1 MTSDQPGFT
10 AIPNWLIDDVLPH
23 ISSNA
28 AKVMIAVAR
37 KTIGWNKDADRLSFS
52 QLISLTGLNRTPLT
66 AAIQELTERGVI
78 EREPVK
84 NSFTYRIGEQSRI
97 KTDLEQSRIKTDS
110 DQNGLES
117 RPKSVQNLDT
127 QKKKESIHEDVCTDD
142 RISVDVVPAN
152 AATTSAYAHAS
163 EDVVTDEIAQPTLAG
178 MPEHPSPPVAPAPPS
193 RAKPKRERK
202 PPAPPEV
209 QRLYAPAY
217 DVTQTAPRSEA
228 GIAVRTACRNLWND
242 YEAMPDEVEG
252 FGPWF
257 AKHSPAARIAAEQRR
272 PVSAPTPRQL
282 YALWPQYRAYLDGLA
297 RAEAARERARAAM
310 DYEPERPQPQR
321 PRVQYTREELQA
333 IYEQARRSA

>member
-1 MTSDQPGFT
+1 MSDQPGFT
-10 AIPNWLIDDVLPH
+10 AIPNWLIDDVLPR

-37 KTIGWNKDADRLSFS
+37 KTIGWNKEHDRLAFS
-52 QLISLTGLNRTPLT
+52 QLVKLTGLNRTPLT
-66 AAIQELTERGVI
+66 NAIRELLDIGVLERQSI
-78 EREPVK
+78 K
-84 NSFTYRIGEQSRI
+84 NSYTYRIGEQSGI
-97 KTDLEQSRIKTDS
+97 KTDLEQSGIKTVS
-110 DQNGLES
+110 DRNSPES

-163 EDVVTDEIAQPTLAG
+163 EDVVTNEITQPNLVG
-178 MPEHPSPPVAPAPPS
+178 MPEHPSPHGPPAPPS

-217 DVTQTAPRSEA
+217 DVTQTAPRGEPA
-228 GIAVRTACRNLWND
+228 IAVRNACRDLWRD
-242 YEAMPDEVEG
+242 FQAMPEQVEA
-252 FGPWF
+252 FAEWF
-257 AKHSPAARIAAEQRR
+257 ARHSPAARIAAEQRR